1 MLRDTLNNT
10 LKEAIKAKDQVK
22 VGTLRMVM
30 AAIKDLDINART
42 SGKDVGD
49 AEIAQ
54 MMQCLI
60 KQRRD
65 SVKMYEEGG
74 RQELAD
80 KENKEIEIISSFLPK
95 QLSDE
100 EITAA
105 VDAVIAQTGASA
117 MKDMKDVMGGLRGS
131 YAGQMD
137 FSKAAAI
144 IKERLS

>member
-1 MLRDTLNNT
+1 MLRDELNT
-10 LKEAIKAKDQVK
+10 ALKESIKAKDQVK

-42 SGKDVGD
+42 SGKDVDD

-54 MMQCLI
+54 MMQSLI

-80 KENKEIEIISSFLPK
+80 KENKEIEIITSFLPK
-95 QLSDE
+95 QLSDD
-100 EITAA
+100 EIKAA
-105 VDAVIAQTGASA
+105 VDDIIAKTGASA
-117 MKDMKDVMGGLRGS
+117 MKDMKDVMGGLRES